1 MTSSNAPFLEK
12 AAYLDAIRILQDT
25 EPLPPTEPAPALRPP
40 QAPVTTA
47 STTASID
54 LDSIGEEEAR
64 KIVSEEH
71 RALGYR
77 PPEGS
82 LAAQAQAAAARHP
95 EGSLIPPN
103 EKALVEAAEADAVR
117 IAGEL
122 GGQPAYKMDHWTVP
136 GKGRLLTAAETLGID
151 LRGIG
156 KNEAQQIMSEEHSE
170 LGYRPPAGSLAAEA
184 QAAATHHPQGEPGVE
199 HPDPITLVEAA
210 REDAQRVAA
219 EREPDTVPCINV
231 HTITKQEAQQ
241 LESYEHKFLGYTPPS
256 GSLVAQAQAAVAR
269 RGAQPV
275 TKELA
280 AFLYSEEHRT
290 LGYDP
295 PADNIAVI
303 AQSLADQN
311 AMDGG
316 TRTLSDAGV

>member
-12 AAYLDAIRILQDT
+12 AAYIDAVRILQDT
-25 EPLPPTEPAPALRPP
+25 EPLPPVEPPPALKPP
-40 QAPVTTA
+40 VSAPTTA

-54 LDSIGEEEAR
+54 LDSIGEAEAR
-64 KIVSEEH
+64 RIVSEEH

-77 PPEGS
+77 PPDGP

-95 EGSLIPPN
+95 KGSLIPPN
-103 EKALVEAAEADAVR
+103 EKALVEAAEADAIRV
-117 IAGEL
+117 AGEQ
-122 GGQPAYKMDHWTVP
+122 GGQPTYSMQHITVP
-136 GKGRLLTAAETLGID
+136 GQTRLLSAAETVRID
-151 LRGIG
+151 IRGVG
-156 KNEAQQIMSEEHSE
+156 KDEANRIMSEEHSE

-184 QAAATHHPQGEPGVE
+184 QSAAVHHPQGEPGVP
-199 HPDPITLVEAA
+199 HPDTITLVEAA

-219 EREPDTVPCINV
+219 EREPDTVPSINI
-231 HTITKQEAQQ
+231 HTITKEEAQL
-241 LESYEHKFLGYTPPS
+241 LESLEHKFLGYTPPS
-256 GSLVAQAQAAVAR
+256 GSLAAQAQASVAR

-290 LGYDP
+290 LGYEP
-295 PADNIAVI
+295 PAGNIAVI

-311 AMDGG
+311 AADGG
-316 TRTLSDAGV
+316 SRTLSDVGV

>member
-12 AAYLDAIRILQDT
+12 AAYVDAVRILQDT
-25 EPLPPTEPAPALRPP
+25 EPLPPVEPQPALRPP
-40 QAPVTTA
+40 TPPRTTA

-54 LDSIGEEEAR
+54 LDSIGEAEAR

-77 PPEGS
+77 PSDGS
-82 LAAQAQAAAARHP
+82 LAAQAQSAAARHP

-103 EKALVEAAEADAVR
+103 EKALTEAAEADAVR
-117 IAGEL
+117 VAGEL
-122 GGQPAYKMDHWTVP
+122 GGQPSYKMQHITVP
-136 GKGRLLTAAETLGID
+136 GKARQLSAAETLGID
-151 LRGIG
+151 LRGVG
-156 KNEAQQIMSEEHSE
+156 RNEANQIMSEEHSE

-184 QAAATHHPQGEPGVE
+184 QAAAAHHPQGEPGVE
-199 HPDPITLVEAA
+199 HPDPISLVEAA

-219 EREPDTVPCINV
+219 EREPDTVPCINL
-231 HTITKQEAQQ
+231 HTVTKQEAQL
-241 LESYEHKFLGYTPPS
+241 LESLEHKFLGYTPPS
-256 GSLVAQAQAAVAR
+256 GSLAAQAQAAVAR

-290 LGYDP
+290 LGYEP
-295 PADNIAVI
+295 PSDNIAVI

-311 AMDGG
+311 AADGG
-316 TRTLSDAGV
+316 ARTLADAGV